1 MESHEEFRELC
12 ALSTSGDLSYQEQQR
27 LDEHLA
33 GCSEC
38 RETLN
43 EFEAAAN
50 IGVPLLLSEMPE
62 IHADRNAR
70 LPVHAN
76 WNLTWVSFA
85 AVVLLMC
92 ALGTYT
98 YRMGRSRGN
107 EAAQATADST
117 GARLRSLE
125 QQLSDAGHERG
136 LLEAQLADRDRT
148 ISAIRRQIEVQSSAL
163 SQMKA
168 VQANLQQ
175 TVTNDDAA
183 KQQTVEANDKLGQEL
198 SASQASLDKLQAELG
213 TLQQGRNESEA
224 RLVALKAQD
233 DELSSQLSQQ
243 NETISRQDE
252 LLAHDR
258 DIRELMGARDLYIAE
273 VYDVGQDAKTAKPYG
288 RMFYTRG
295 KSLVFYA
302 YDLDRQP
309 GLKNA
314 STFQAWGRVGQAHQH
329 ALSLGIFYEDS
340 AAKKRWVLK
349 SDNPKD
355 LSAIDAVFVTI
366 EPQGGSHEPSGK
378 PLLFAYLKI
387 DPNHP

>member
-1 MESHEEFRELC
+1 MESHEDFHELC
-12 ALSTSGDLSYQEQQR
+12 ALATSGDLSHEEQER
-27 LDEHLA
+27 LDVHLA
-33 GCSEC
+33 GCAEC
-38 RETLN
+38 REALG
-43 EFEAAAN
+43 EFEAAAT

-70 LPVHAN
+70 VPVYAT
-76 WNLTWVSFA
+76 WNLVWASFV

-92 ALGTYT
+92 ALGIYT
-98 YRMGRSRGN
+98 YRMGRSRSS
-107 EAAQATADST
+107 EAAQATV
-117 GARLRSLE
+117 RSDDANVKALE

-136 LLEAQLADRDRT
+136 ILEAQLADRDHT
-148 ISAIRRQIEVQSSAL
+148 ISSIRRQIEIQSSAL

-175 TVTNDDAA
+175 TVTAADAT
-183 KQQTVEANDKLGQEL
+183 KQQTAEANDKLGQEL
-198 SASQASLDKLQAELG
+198 SAAQASLDKMQVELG
-213 TLQQGRNESEA
+213 TLQEERNEGEA
-224 RLVALKAQD
+224 RLAALKAQD
-233 DELSSQLSQQ
+233 GELSGQLRQQ

-288 RMFYTRG
+288 RMFYTKG

-309 GLKNA
+309 GLQNA
-314 STFQAWGRVGQAHQH
+314 STFQAWGRLGQDYHH

-355 LSAIDAVFVTI
+355 LSAIDAVFVTV
-366 EPQGGSHEPSGK
+366 EPHGGSHEPSGK